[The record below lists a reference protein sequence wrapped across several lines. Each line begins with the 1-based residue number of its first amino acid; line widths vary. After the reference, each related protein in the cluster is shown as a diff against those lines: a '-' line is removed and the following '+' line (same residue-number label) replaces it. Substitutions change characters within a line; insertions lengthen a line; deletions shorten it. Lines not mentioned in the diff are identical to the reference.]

1 VTPPSTTSGRP
12 NDGAG
17 LSTRLCNDRGSASTE
32 LVIVMPLLLLL
43 VLASVHVG
51 LWFHARHV
59 VDAAAQEGARAARA
73 ADATDTDGE
82 RRARQMLDTLG
93 STAVTDRTVTVSR
106 DARFVTVTITGN
118 APPIVPGLVLPV
130 SATSTSP
137 IEAFRP

>member
-1 VTPPSTTSGRP
+1 VTTPSTTSGRP
-12 NDGAG
+12 DDAG
-17 LSTRLCNDRGSASTE
+17 QSARLCHDRGSASTE

-82 RRARQMLDTLG
+82 RRARQMLDALG
-93 STAVTDRTVTVSR
+93 SSAVTDRAVTVSR

-118 APPIVPGLVLPV
+118 APPVVPGLVLPV

-137 IEAFRP
+137 IEAFRR